1 MQSYL
6 PSFFSSPYL
15 SEGPPLSDAKVGQE
29 NLDELL
35 QAFIQSP
42 TQLAGCFTC
51 QSEHVFRNGLD
62 LDLSVN
68 RHINET

>member
-1 MQSYL
+1 MQLYL
-6 PSFFSSPYL
+6 SSPYRV
-15 SEGPPLSDAKVGQE
+15 SEGLPLSDAKVGQA

-42 TQLAGCFTC
+42 TQLVGCFTC
-51 QSEHVFRNGLD
+51 QSEHVFRKGLD

-68 RHINET
+68 RYINEN